1 MKKTLARAAFV
12 GTLASGAGCGLF
24 AALWAAT
31 GAAWAKS
38 CAITCGMFLYHL
50 AIRVIGPLAVRALSP
65 KAPFDPMGPWFRPRA
80 WEAPLY
86 RALGV
91 RRWKNRLPTY
101 DPASLSLRHFSPL
114 QVADHMCRSE
124 LVHEAIALLSLL
136 SLLFALPFGAFPV
149 FLLTGLLAAGLDLAF
164 AVAQRY
170 NRPRVLRLAARKGA
184 QRPAP

>member
-1 MKKTLARAAFV
+1 MKKTLARAAFA
-12 GTLASGAGCGLF
+12 GTLAFGAGCGLF

-31 GAAWAKS
+31 GAAWAKT

-50 AIRVIGPLAVRALSP
+50 AIRVIGPLAV
-65 KAPFDPMGPWFRPRA
+65 
-80 WEAPLY
+80 

-164 AVAQRY
+164 AAAQRY

-184 QRPAP
+184 QKPAP